1 MLETLLFFLIKFGLE
16 KLRFY
21 VHDLLLEVKDS
32 PIVINIVQFYPTY

>member
-16 KLRFY
+16 KLRFN

-32 PIVINIVQFYPTY
+32 PIVINIVQFCPTY